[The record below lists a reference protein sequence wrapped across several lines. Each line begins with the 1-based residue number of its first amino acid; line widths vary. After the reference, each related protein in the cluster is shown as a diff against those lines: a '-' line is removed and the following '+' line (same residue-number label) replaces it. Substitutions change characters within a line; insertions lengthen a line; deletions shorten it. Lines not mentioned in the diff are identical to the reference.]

1 LQDCYQVH
9 LKASPNIHYDIL
21 VSLRQ
26 AQALNFRRLK
36 ESWRLPYPWLF
47 ADPTSYAVDLQVH
60 LVPGSVEQR
69 GTDLSAAL
77 AGRRPFCRA
86 LTWSG
91 ASLLLTAQLGEAF
104 LEGAAAGR
112 QLKLGLK
119 AAGEGGVA
127 NTQAARV
134 LPGGQ
139 MHLGV
144 VRLPD
149 VQVSCACFCCCSWS
163 AVALLLLLCAGRVMC
178 CGRALVHIVLVLL
191 WCRTGA

>member
-1 LQDCYQVH
+1 MLSLARPAADVCAVPHPARTSRGSLCHGAHSCSLHRPLQLPCGSRCLPLSAV
-9 LKASPNIHYDIL
+9 
-21 VSLRQ
+21 
-26 AQALNFRRLK
+26 ALCGRPL
-36 ESWRLPYPWLF
+36 LLAF
-47 ADPTSYAVDLQVH
+47 AVGLQVH

-86 LTWSG
+86 LTWGG

-112 QLKLGLK
+112 HLKLGLK

-127 NTQAARV
+127 NAQAGRV

-139 MHLGV
+139 LHLGV
-144 VRLPD
+144 VALPD
-149 VQVSCACFCCCSWS
+149 VQVSLLCWWCCC
-163 AVALLLLLCAGRVMC
+163 A
-178 CGRALVHIVLVLL
+178 
-191 WCRTGA
+191 